1 MLLVE
6 RVCFFGI
13 SNKNNLKQHVYVGEE
28 IVDEQ
33 VEIADGGNGMNDNL
47 PTMIQQPSE
56 VIGGKD
62 LLSKKGTATVS
73 FNEHD
78 MREENGLQFQD
89 LQSMHNY
96 LKTKGN

>member
-13 SNKNNLKQHVYVGEE
+13 SNNNNLKQHVYVGEE

-47 PTMIQQPSE
+47 PTMIQ
-56 VIGGKD
+56 
-62 LLSKKGTATVS
+62 
-73 FNEHD
+73 
-78 MREENGLQFQD
+78 
-89 LQSMHNY
+89 
-96 LKTKGN
+96 

>member
-47 PTMIQQPSE
+47 PTMIQ
-56 VIGGKD
+56 
-62 LLSKKGTATVS
+62 
-73 FNEHD
+73 
-78 MREENGLQFQD
+78 
-89 LQSMHNY
+89 
-96 LKTKGN
+96 